1 MMVLDKVVLIFFVD
15 WGDIGFLP
23 FFWKITFRDAIFID
37 NEEGD
42 AYRIVTHLEDAGCYA
57 VMTVGLVDVEFSDV
71 VNDV

>member
-1 MMVLDKVVLIFFVD
+1 MILDKVALIFFVD

-23 FFWKITFRDAIFID
+23 FFGKIAFRDAIFID

-42 AYRIVTHLEDAGCYA
+42 AYGIVTHLEDAGGYA